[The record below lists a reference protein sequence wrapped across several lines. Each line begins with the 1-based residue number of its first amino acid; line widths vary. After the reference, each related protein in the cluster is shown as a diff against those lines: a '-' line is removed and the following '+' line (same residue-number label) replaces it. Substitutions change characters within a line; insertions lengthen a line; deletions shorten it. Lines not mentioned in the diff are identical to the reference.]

1 MPEVPQGAL
10 SIAGVVR
17 AWWGENRRQRGFLS
31 TARDFASRVLE
42 FVRESFPD
50 RKRQRYG
57 DIDFDWDYRVDTTC
71 ANVGWRDRLLG
82 MFLSPY
88 QATEPAF
95 FHEMFQAL
103 AIDFS
108 QFTFIDLGSGK
119 GRTLLMAA
127 DYPFRRIVG
136 LELVPTLHAAAVK
149 NIEIYKSENRRC
161 FAVESI
167 CADARQFVFPPEPT
181 VLYLFNPLPP
191 EGLAKVV
198 ANLEKSLDEHPR
210 VLYVLYHNP
219 SLERILVG
227 NHTLKRVSGTH
238 QYVIYV
244 AETQQVPG
252 LTPER
257 DENGV

>member
-1 MPEVPQGAL
+1 MTNAPDQSL
-10 SIAGVVR
+10 SVVR
-17 AWWGENRRQRGFLS
+17 VVQAWWRENRRQRGFFS
-31 TARDFASRVLE
+31 SSRDFASRLLE
-42 FVRESFPD
+42 FARESFPD

-57 DIDFDWDYRVDTTC
+57 DIDFDWDYRVDTTS

-88 QATEPAF
+88 QATEPAL

-127 DYPFRRIVG
+127 DYPFRRVIGV
-136 LELVPTLHAAAVK
+136 EVVPTLHAAAVK
-149 NIEIYKSENRRC
+149 NIELYKSENRRC

-191 EGLAKVV
+191 EGLAEVV

-210 VLYVLYHNP
+210 VIYVVYHNP
-219 SLERILVG
+219 LLERIFAG
-227 NHTLKRVSGTH
+227 GHTLKRVAGTH
-238 QYVIYV
+238 QYVVYGN
-244 AETQQVPG
+244 ET
-252 LTPER
+252 R
-257 DENGV
+257 